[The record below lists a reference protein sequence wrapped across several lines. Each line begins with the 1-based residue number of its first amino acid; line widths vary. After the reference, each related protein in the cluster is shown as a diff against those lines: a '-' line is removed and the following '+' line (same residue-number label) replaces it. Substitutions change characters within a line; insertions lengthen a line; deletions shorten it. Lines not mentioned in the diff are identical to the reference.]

1 VDQQVVQAGWGDV
14 VGERL
19 ERQAV
24 VARGELELGRADRA
38 RAVDTGQLGAGVAL
52 DGRAGPYAWAFAARI
67 AAFCAR
73 LPAW

>member
-1 VDQQVVQAGWGDV
+1 MQAGRGDV

-24 VARGELELGRADRA
+24 VASGELELGRADRA
-38 RAVDTGQLGAGVAL
+38 RAVDAGQLGACVGA
-52 DGRAGPYAWAFAARI
+52 GRYASAFAARI
-67 AAFCAR
+67 AALCAR

>member
-1 VDQQVVQAGWGDV
+1 VQAGRGDV
-14 VGERL
+14 IGQRL

-24 VARGELELGRADRA
+24 VAGGELELGEADRA
-38 RAVDTGQLGAGVAL
+38 RAVDAGQLVAGVGL
-52 DGRAGPYAWAFAARI
+52 GRRAYASAFAARI